1 MREKLLNVKE
11 IPLSLYIHLPW
22 CKKKCPF
29 CDFNSHQIISELP
42 EEKYCQALL
51 NDFFDVLPV
60 IRGRNIK
67 TIFFG
72 GGTPNIFSPKSIGN
86 LLSEIKKNTDVDIN
100 AEVTLESN
108 PSIFESDD
116 SSIYENLS
124 LFRQFGI
131 NRLSVGVQTFNDSYL
146 KNLGRDYTGADAT
159 KFLTSASKI
168 FDDVNV
174 DLMYGIP
181 NQNIENALKDIS
193 LITSF
198 NVNHISLYQL
208 NIEPNTYFYKYPP
221 KLPSEDLIEKIYKS
235 NVGILNKNEFFQY
248 EISAYANNN
257 KKCMHNLNYWKFGDY
272 VGIGSGAHS
281 KITTNNNLIE
291 RHECVKNPST
301 YLKSL
306 TEKPRQK
313 YRKRRVVNEKDIIF
327 EFMLNGLR
335 LTDGISI
342 SDFLCRTGCKE
353 EEISPQVD
361 IALQKGLLEKVGNTL
376 KPTIKGLNFLND
388 LQIIF
393 LQS

>member
-1 MREKLLNVKE
+1 
-11 IPLSLYIHLPW
+11 
-22 CKKKCPF
+22 
-29 CDFNSHQIISELP
+29 
-42 EEKYCQALL
+42 
-51 NDFFDVLPV
+51 
-60 IRGRNIK
+60 
-67 TIFFG
+67 
-72 GGTPNIFSPKSIGN
+72 
-86 LLSEIKKNTDVDIN
+86 
-100 AEVTLESN
+100 
-108 PSIFESDD
+108 
-116 SSIYENLS
+116 
-124 LFRQFGI
+124 
-131 NRLSVGVQTFNDSYL
+131 
-146 KNLGRDYTGADAT
+146 AT

-393 LQS
+393 